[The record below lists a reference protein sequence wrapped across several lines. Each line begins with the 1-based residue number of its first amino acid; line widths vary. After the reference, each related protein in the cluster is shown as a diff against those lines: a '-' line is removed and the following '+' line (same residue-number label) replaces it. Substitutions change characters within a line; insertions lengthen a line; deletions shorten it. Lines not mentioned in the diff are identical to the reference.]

1 MLECDGVQFV
11 IRRSTEG
18 VPYYQKW
25 QKRKLEEL
33 DLGVQPSS
41 DKASINFVEYPI
53 DGGREINKV
62 TFKNP
67 L

>member
-1 MLECDGVQFV
+1 MTGYNLSLEGLRKGYLT
-11 IRRSTEG
+11 IKNG
-18 VPYYQKW
+18 K
-25 QKRKLEEL
+25 KRKLEEL

-53 DGGREINKV
+53 EGGREINKV